1 MSHVDFTNLVDSP
14 LFTEL
19 TRPEIEI
26 LKTFFTSAEIPRG
39 KTIFVENM
47 PGESL
52 YLLQAGK
59 VEISQ
64 MLAEMDEQV
73 VVTLEAGDIFG
84 EVAVIDKGN
93 RIATARTLEDSTLYS
108 LSHDSFNQLLK
119 EKPRLG
125 LQLTLNIFRIFTGK
139 MRTAKQDYRA
149 MLTNNLAQKS

>member
-1 MSHVDFTNLVDSP
+1 M
-14 LFTEL
+14 
-19 TRPEIEI
+19 
-26 LKTFFTSAEIPRG
+26 
-39 KTIFVENM
+39 
-47 PGESL
+47 
-52 YLLQAGK
+52 
-59 VEISQ
+59 
-64 MLAEMDEQV
+64 